1 MNNIQEFIVD
11 MLIEAWFHPEDHEDL
26 IKEIEPV
33 LLKRIVTKIALKL
46 TPEQREEA
54 ELLLSKADGE
64 WFNNL
69 CQKAIPNYEEYFI
82 EILKEFEEGYLS
94 NFKK

>member
-1 MNNIQEFIVD
+1 
-11 MLIEAWFHPEDHEDL
+11 
-26 IKEIEPV
+26 
-33 LLKRIVTKIALKL
+33 VTKIALKL

-69 CQKAIPNYEEYFI
+69 CQKAIPNYEEYFV
-82 EILKEFEEGYLS
+82 EILKEFEDWYLS

>member
-11 MLIEAWFHPEDHEDL
+11 MLIEAGFHPEDHEDL
-26 IKEIEPV
+26 IKEIEPI
-33 LLKRIVTKIALKL
+33 LLKRIITKIALKL
-46 TPEQREEA
+46 APEQREEA
-54 ELLLSKADGE
+54 ELLLSKADSQG
-64 WFNNL
+64 FNAL
-69 CQKAIPNYEEYFI
+69 CQKAIPNYEEYFV

>member
-1 MNNIQEFIVD
+1 M
-11 MLIEAWFHPEDHEDL
+11 

-64 WFNNL
+64 
-69 CQKAIPNYEEYFI
+69 
-82 EILKEFEEGYLS
+82 
-94 NFKK
+94 

>member
-11 MLIEAWFHPEDHEDL
+11 MLIEAWFHPDDHDDL

-33 LLKRIVTKIALKL
+33 LLKRITTKLALKMN
-46 TPEQREEA
+46 PEQREEA

-64 WFNNL
+64 WFNTL
-69 CQKAIPNYEEYFI
+69 CQKAIPNYEEYFVK
-82 EILKEFEEGYLS
+82 ILQEFEEWYLS

>member
-33 LLKRIVTKIALKL
+33 LLKRIITKIALKL

-54 ELLLSKADGE
+54 ELLLSKADSQ
-64 WFNNL
+64 WFNAL
-69 CQKAIPNYEEYFI
+69 CQKTIPNYEEYFV
-82 EILKEFEEGYLS
+82 EILKEFEEWYLS